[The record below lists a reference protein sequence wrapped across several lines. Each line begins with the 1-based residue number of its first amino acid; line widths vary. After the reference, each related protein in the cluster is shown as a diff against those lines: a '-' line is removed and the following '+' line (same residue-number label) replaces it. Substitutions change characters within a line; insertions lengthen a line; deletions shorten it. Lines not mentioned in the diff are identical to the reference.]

1 MLQQAKNIDNNRA
14 KGILLLSDQ
23 TVQNWEQLHGTDMG
37 TKMVGSVI
45 FSQIM
50 QSVDHNIYARHS
62 TIHDI
67 CNDYDDDMDVF
78 PSVAE
83 P

>member
-1 MLQQAKNIDNNRA
+1 
-14 KGILLLSDQ
+14 
-23 TVQNWEQLHGTDMG
+23 MG

-83 P
+83 PQRPGRRVKCIRQI